1 MVIIGGITMNKEDN
15 YHLRYASFYNS
26 KEWHELRMAKWVS
39 ANGLCEMCR
48 KEGVIREGKEVHHII
63 EISQDW
69 SKRLDFDNLILLCPE
84 HHNLMHERISPLQ
97 KFLSAWDKIN

>member
-1 MVIIGGITMNKEDN
+1 MNKKDN
-15 YHLRYASFYNS
+15 YHSKYNSFYCS
-26 KEWHELRMAKWVS
+26 REWQQLRQAKWV
-39 ANGLCEMCR
+39 AENGLCEMCR

-84 HHNLMHERISPLQ
+84 HHNLMHERQSPLQ
-97 KFLSAWDKIN
+97 KFLSEWDKIN

>member
-1 MVIIGGITMNKEDN
+1 MKRNQTN
-15 YHLRYASFYNS
+15 YHEKYAEFYNS
-26 KEWHELRMAKWVS
+26 AEWKKLRNQKFYDAD
-39 ANGLCEMCR
+39 GLCELCR
-48 KEGVIREGKEVHHII
+48 KNGIIREGKEVHHII

>member
-1 MVIIGGITMNKEDN
+1 MNKEDN

-97 KFLSAWDKIN
+97 KFLNDWNNLENKEDKK